1 MKTIR
6 LFIVLVCLLPILN
19 VFGQIT
25 PIATDTITQQLKGT
39 WYVVNGWP
47 ATKDTLVF
55 KRVSRAPRNLG
66 DRIEI
71 FENGE
76 MIDAYSAPC
85 GNDNRSHHTKGKWT
99 LDKNEMIIITTVPI
113 YLNRP
118 KNKILLLT
126 PETLVLL
133 RLE

>member
-1 MKTIR
+1 MKTTR
-6 LFIVLVCLLPILN
+6 LFIVLVCLLPIIN
-19 VFGQIT
+19 VFGQVT
-25 PIATDTITQQLKGT
+25 PTATDTITQQLKGT

-47 ATKDTLVF
+47 AIKDTLVF
-55 KRVSRAPRNLG
+55 KRVSRAPQNLG

-85 GNDNRSHHTKGKWT
+85 GNDDRIHFTKGKWT
-99 LDKNEMIIITTVPI
+99 LDKNEMTITTTVPI
-113 YLNRP
+113 YLDRP

-126 PETLVLL
+126 PDTLVLL